1 MGKGKKSLRGLLFF
15 DGFGLG
21 SHEQGRRH
29 REMDGERGCLGDR
42 MGSDVIDMIG
52 WRGPDVFI

>member
-1 MGKGKKSLRGLLFF
+1 
-15 DGFGLG
+15 
-21 SHEQGRRH
+21 
-29 REMDGERGCLGDR
+29 MDGERGCLGDR